1 MEAQKAAAAGEQRGG
16 WRLCQWRQRPLWLV
30 AGSQSGLSASAAPT
44 DARRCLCRMHAQ
56 PQPGT
61 HSSPPR
67 QPCTRRA
74 PRTALALLARKL
86 WWICGEMLATL
97 QFSSAVWR
105 RAAMAGLSPPSQ
117 RAVQEDSLALPTG
130 AGGRESGDR
139 PQSNKPHLVP
149 HCNQTKT
156 EHVRLQAVAAGDAR
170 PGRAAASKRPPL
182 ADITASPPR
191 LLLPRPARSTGW
203 LSPDD
208 CVCTSLPCVRG
219 VGRPTPAT
227 LSQNRTHKH
236 THSNTPSLPSTR
248 KICLA
253 ERPQLLHPA
262 CSPTLQHHSRC

>member
-1 MEAQKAAAAGEQRGG
+1 MPVAPTATLVGCGFTERPVGQCCPNRCAAV
-16 WRLCQWRQRPLWLV
+16 PLQD
-30 AGSQSGLSASAAPT
+30 ARAAPAWHT
-44 DARRCLCRMHAQ
+44 QQSHPPALH
-56 PQPGT
+56 PQGT
-61 HSSPPR
+61 AY
-67 QPCTRRA
+67 RA
-74 PRTALALLARKL
+74 GAFGAKVVVDL
-86 WWICGEMLATL
+86 WEMLATL

-139 PQSNKPHLVP
+139 PQSHKPHLVP
-149 HCNQTKT
+149 HCNHTKT